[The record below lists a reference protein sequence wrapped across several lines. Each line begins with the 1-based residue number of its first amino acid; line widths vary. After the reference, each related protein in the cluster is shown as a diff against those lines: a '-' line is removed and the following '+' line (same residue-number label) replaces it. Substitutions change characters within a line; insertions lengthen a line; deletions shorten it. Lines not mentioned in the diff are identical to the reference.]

1 MLTENKFSK
10 YLLYS
15 IGEIIL
21 VVIGI
26 LIALQVNNW
35 NIERK
40 NETKA
45 QVLTKNLLDELKGLK
60 KLTKT
65 RLEGTEKQQK
75 LIQYL
80 VNNSVIN
87 MDSVSKI
94 RNSGKIKIDILNY
107 LFSFQYHLSI
117 RADVYN
123 NAINEGSLRL
133 LKNDDLA
140 SDLNTIYILSVKR
153 TANHTVAENNINTL
167 LNEHISN
174 KYEAV
179 FATGFLEKKEGIWDE
194 VTSQKILEEINK
206 DGKLK
211 YLLSSKLHILQFKV
225 GDLKYRAMSVV
236 DRAIAKLEKTE

>member
-1 MLTENKFSK
+1 MEKNKTGK
-10 YLLYS
+10 YLKYA

-26 LIALQVNNW
+26 LLALQVNNW

-45 QVLTKNLLDELKGLK
+45 QVLSENLLDELKSIRR
-60 KLTKT
+60 LTES
-65 RLEGTEKQQK
+65 RLEGIERQK
-75 LIQYL
+75 NLIQYL
-80 VNNSVIN
+80 VNNSKIN
-87 MDSVSKI
+87 MDTVSKLKKVGNI
-94 RNSGKIKIDILNY
+94 EIDILNY
-107 LFSFQYHLSI
+107 LFSFKYHLSV

-133 LKNDDLA
+133 LKNQDLA
-140 SDLNTIYILSVKR
+140 SDLNSIYILSVER

-174 KYEAV
+174 KYEAI
-179 FATGFLEKKEGIWDE
+179 FATGLLDSNTGIWNE
-194 VTSQKILEEINK
+194 VTSQKILEEINS

-225 GDLKYRAMSVV
+225 GDLKYRALNIV
-236 DRAIAKLEKTE
+236 DRAISKLEGKE